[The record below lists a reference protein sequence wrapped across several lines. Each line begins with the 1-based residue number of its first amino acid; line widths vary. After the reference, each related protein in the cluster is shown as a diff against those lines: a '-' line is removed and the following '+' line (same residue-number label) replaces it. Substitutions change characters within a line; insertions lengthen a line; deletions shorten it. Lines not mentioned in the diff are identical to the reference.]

1 MFDDDREFPQPETVL
16 AIRGAI
22 ALGRKNGP
30 VGPPGNWL
38 NEFWHIGRAAG
49 EAAESVAGYMAHA
62 CDCMLAIT
70 RCHLELGHTAPAL
83 RPD

>member
-62 CDCMLAIT
+62 RHCMLAISQSY
-70 RCHLELGHTAPAL
+70 LGLGLATPL
-83 RPD
+83 RR